1 MHGWNLGFWVCGWR
15 VDGTDQR
22 LFPAVGFIVGSVVK
36 RFCFTTRELVT
47 SVEKYVIHIFDTLVI
62 AALY

>member
-1 MHGWNLGFWVCGWR
+1 M
-15 VDGTDQR
+15 DGTDLR
-22 LFPAVGFIVGSVVK
+22 LFPAVSFIVSSVEK